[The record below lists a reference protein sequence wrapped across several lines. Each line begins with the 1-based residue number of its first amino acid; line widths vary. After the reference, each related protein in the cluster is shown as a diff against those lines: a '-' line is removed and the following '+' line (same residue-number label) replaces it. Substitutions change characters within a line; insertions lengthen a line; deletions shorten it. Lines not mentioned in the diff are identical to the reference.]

1 MTLVI
6 IIIIFIF
13 LLNFQSNLLSTLF
26 HQIPND
32 VRENLNHTFHLNFT
46 AQQYHLVDTV
56 INI

>member
-32 VRENLNHTFHLNFT
+32 IRENLNHTFHLNFT
-46 AQQYHLVDTV
+46 AQQYHASG
-56 INI
+56 